1 MGKSVTVKVPKR
13 SGKNL
18 SHRSNFTGQVGTLM
32 PIMCHEPVVGQRT
45 RLAIALDLNLPPLAS
60 KTYANLDY
68 KIEAFFVPFRLLFG
82 GFEEWFSGANLRGYS
97 AAVRPCAPVIRFPV
111 NGTGSDAVAA
121 RSYLAKGSLSD
132 MLGNKVTTTGLE
144 ASTASADF
152 TALPY
157 LAYHRIYDDWYRNP
171 QVQSPVFVRFDSSG
185 AVSSVVS
192 DSPWLYFVNGAG
204 SSALF
209 TNRIINASSG
219 SAVFVDGVRITD
231 FRQRNFGFDYFTQ
244 ATPAPQLG
252 TAPVISISGSSL
264 SISQIRA
271 ANSMQLFKERNVV
284 AGPREIDIVKARYGV
299 DLSDGVAQRPI
310 YLGSASFNV
319 YSRGIYQSQNS
330 VGTSV
335 STSNPFSSVG
345 AEYGSVSCNGSDL
358 IIDDFTVRE
367 PGYIMV
373 IGSLVPRVTYSTGID
388 KKNKR
393 YITGADDVAEM
404 ASPLLQNIG
413 NEPIYQYELG
423 YTPSPVAP
431 LVFGYV
437 PRFSSWNIMLD
448 EVHGKFCDG
457 EDLSSFLLQR
467 SFDAGT
473 VLSSSFLQIPTDY
486 LDQIFA
492 VESDKGF
499 GYWCDV
505 MFDYRVSNCLSDFA
519 IPSLQDPA
527 YEHGQSVSV
536 NFGGT
541 SL

>member
-18 SHRSNFTGQVGTLM
+18 SHRCNFTGQVGTLM
-32 PIMCHEPVVGQRT
+32 PIMCHEPVVGQRS

-68 KIEAFFVPFRLLFG
+68 KVEAFFVPFRLLFG
-82 GFEEWFSGANLRGYS
+82 GFEEWFSGANLRGIQS
-97 AAVRPCAPVIRFPV
+97 AVRPCAPALQFNIVGESGASARALLAR
-111 NGTGSDAVAA
+111 GT
-121 RSYLAKGSLSD
+121 LAD
-132 MLGNKVTTTGLE
+132 MLGDKVSPLVL
-144 ASTASADF
+144 ASA
-152 TALPY
+152 TQPYVTSALPY
-157 LAYHRIYDDWYRNP
+157 FAYHLIYDAWYRNP
-171 QVQSPVFVRFDSSG
+171 QVQVELFHQTNVSG
-185 AVSSVVS
+185 NIPYVATRAPWTIFCQTPVSSN
-192 DSPWLYFVNGAG
+192 P
-204 SSALF
+204 F
-209 TNRIINASSG
+209 TTSRII
-219 SAVFVDGVRITD
+219 SATSNDALLADGVSLTSL
-231 FRQRNFGFDYFTQ
+231 RQRNFGFDYFTQ
-244 ATPAPQLG
+244 ATPSPQLG

-264 SISQIRA
+264 SIAQIRA
-271 ANSMQLFKERNVV
+271 ANSMQLFKERNVI
-284 AGPREIDIVKARYGV
+284 AGPRLVDNVKARYGV
-299 DLSDGVAQRPI
+299 DLSDGVAQRPV

-358 IIDDFTVRE
+358 IIEDFTVRE

-373 IGSLVPRVTYSTGID
+373 IGSLVPRATYSTGID
-388 KKNKR
+388 PKNQR
-393 YITGADDVAEM
+393 YISGPDDVAEM
-404 ASPLLQNIG
+404 ATPLLQNIG
-413 NEPIYQYELG
+413 NEPIYQKELNG
-423 YTPSPVAP
+423 VYTATETPT
-431 LVFGYV
+431 VFGYV
-437 PRFSSWNIMLD
+437 PRYSRWNIMVD

-467 SFDAGT
+467 SFGGSV
-473 VLSSSFLQIPTDY
+473 VLGSSFLQIPTDY

-492 VESDKGF
+492 VSSDNGF